1 MPTMMK
7 KTYLCAVTFGAS
19 LLIQTH
25 AVAADAIT
33 VYAAASLTNAVNEL
47 DAIYEQKNKTE
58 VKTSYAGSSTLAKQI
73 EAGAPA
79 DVFMSAD
86 VQWMDYLQNKQ
97 LVAPTDRINLLGN
110 RLVVITPKD
119 RPIKLKMDKS
129 FDPTTAIQ
137 GKLCT
142 GDTKSVPVGKYAKQ
156 ALTSL
161 GWWDKVQPRLV
172 ETEDVRAALNFVAR
186 GECQVGIVY
195 ATDAA
200 ISKDVVVAGI
210 FPENTHPPIIYPVG
224 LTKKNADSIKFYKF
238 LQSGQAKT
246 IFKKYG
252 FSVLQ

>member
-1 MPTMMK
+1 MMK

-186 GECQVGIVY
+186 
-195 ATDAA
+195 T
-200 ISKDVVVAGI
+200 S
-210 FPENTHPPIIYPVG
+210 
-224 LTKKNADSIKFYKF
+224 
-238 LQSGQAKT
+238 
-246 IFKKYG
+246 
-252 FSVLQ
+252 SVSTNRG

>member
-7 KTYLCAVTFGAS
+7 KTYLYTVVFGAS

-25 AVAADAIT
+25 AFAVDAVT

-47 DAIYEQKNKTE
+47 DTIYEQKNKTE

-97 LVAPTDRINLLGN
+97 RVAAADRINLLGN

-119 RPIKLKMDKS
+119 HPIKLKMDKN
-129 FDPTTAIQ
+129 FDPTKVIQ

-161 GWWDKVQPRLV
+161 GWWDKVAPKLV

-224 LTKKNADSIKFYKF
+224 LTKKNAESIKFYKF

>member
-7 KTYLCAVTFGAS
+7 KTHLCAVAFGAS
-19 LLIQTH
+19 LLMQTH

-110 RLVVITPKD
+110 RLVVITPKEH
-119 RPIKLKMDKS
+119 PIKLKMDKS

>member
-7 KTYLCAVTFGAS
+7 KTHLCAVAFGAS
-19 LLIQTH
+19 LLMQTH

-224 LTKKNADSIKFYKF
+224 LTKKNAESVKFYKF

>member
-7 KTYLCAVTFGAS
+7 KTHLCAVAFGVS
-19 LLIQTH
+19 LLMQTH

-110 RLVVITPKD
+110 RLVVITPKEH
-119 RPIKLKMDKS
+119 PIKLKMDKS

-224 LTKKNADSIKFYKF
+224 LTKKNAESVKFYKF

>member
-1 MPTMMK
+1 MSITMK
-7 KTYLCAVTFGAS
+7 KTYQYCAILATS
-19 LLIQTH
+19 LFIHTH
-25 AVAADAIT
+25 AFAGNTIT

-47 DAIYEQKNKTE
+47 ETLYEQKNKTE

-97 LVAPTDRINLLGN
+97 LVVPTDRINLLGN

-129 FDPTTAIQ
+129 VDPTKAIQ

-156 ALTSL
+156 ALSSL
-161 GWWDKVQPRLV
+161 GWWEKLEPRLV

-224 LTKKNADSIKFYKF
+224 LIKKNADSVKFYKF
-238 LQSGQAKT
+238 LQSGQAKAVY
-246 IFKKYG
+246 KKYG